1 MEVNDRSGDN
11 CRLIEETALMRTA
24 DQLPRISIPA
34 ILPVGGGSLMMEGI
48 TLMTNAFNMSI
59 SLSAVTSGIT

>member
-11 CRLIEETALMRTA
+11 CRLTEETALMRTV

-34 ILPVGGGSLMMEGI
+34 IRGGSDDGGDY
-48 TLMTNAFNMSI
+48 TNDSCI
-59 SLSAVTSGIT
+59 

>member
-1 MEVNDRSGDN
+1 MEVNDRAGDN
-11 CRLIEETALMRTA
+11 CRLTEETALMRTA

-34 ILPVGGGSLMMEGI
+34 ILRGGGGI

>member
-11 CRLIEETALMRTA
+11 CRLTEETVLMSAA
-24 DQLPRISIPA
+24 DQLPWISIPA
-34 ILPVGGGSLMMEGI
+34 ILQGALMMEGI

-59 SLSAVTSGIT
+59 SLSAVTS

>member
-1 MEVNDRSGDN
+1 MEVNDRAGDN
-11 CRLIEETALMRTA
+11 CRLTEETALMRTA

-34 ILPVGGGSLMMEGI
+34 ILRGGALMMEGI

>member
-11 CRLIEETALMRTA
+11 CRLTEETALMRTV

-34 ILPVGGGSLMMEGI
+34 ILRGALMMEGI
-48 TLMTNAFNMSI
+48 TLMTHAFNMSI
-59 SLSAVTSGIT
+59 SLSAVTSGMT